1 MIRIQ
6 QYYNIRGFSV
16 LRIPKEDRTATYY
29 KGINRLLCST
39 HWVNELGEESK
50 IPQGLKV
57 YYQYR
62 KNRFDTFQY
71 LESTYYEKHTT
82 VGKVL
87 GISVD
92 TIKKV
97 YNPMLK
103 EMGLIET
110 AGNFKDNNVNYV
122 VYDLDNLQGELI
134 NRELKKCKVNTLES
148 NYTNENDFTFN
159 NMQNLDHNK
168 KVARRVRSNSDE
180 LMTAISIDRF
190 RELIAYE
197 RQLKDKKEEE

>member
-1 MIRIQ
+1 M
-6 QYYNIRGFSV
+6 
-16 LRIPKEDRTATYY
+16 LRVPKEDRTATYY
-29 KGINRLLCST
+29 KGINRLLCAT
-39 HWVNELGEESK
+39 HWIDYLGIEKK

-82 VGKVL
+82 VSKVL

-103 EMGLIET
+103 AMGLIET
-110 AGNFKDNNVNYV
+110 IGNFKDNNVNYI

-134 NRELKKCKVNTLES
+134 NLELKGCKVNTLES

-190 RELIAYE
+190 RELVSYE
-197 RQLKDKKEEE
+197 RLLKGKKEEEQ